1 MSFSSVSRAATRGM
15 VGAMAMTGL
24 RQVTTGLGLLE
35 RTPPQ
40 QVISDQV
47 PNLVRPLSED
57 HEDALL
63 EVAHCGYGALGGAV
77 FGLLPGRLRR
87 SRLAGPVYG
96 TAVWLGYEFAIAP
109 ALGIE
114 VAKRRTVAARAMLA
128 LDHVLYGVVVA
139 GQLAPEPEREAE
151 VATDHDIDAD
161 TGTGG

>member
-1 MSFSSVSRAATRGM
+1 MTLTSIARAATRGL

-40 QVISDQV
+40 QIISDQV
-47 PNLVRPLSED
+47 PSLVRPLSED

-77 FGLLPGRLRR
+77 FGLLPRRFRR
-87 SRLAGPVYG
+87 SRLAGPAYG
-96 TAVWLGYEFAIAP
+96 TAVWLVYEFAIAP

-114 VAKRRTVAARAMLA
+114 VAKRRTVATRAMLV

-139 GQLAPEPEREAE
+139 GQLAPEPDPPESILEG
-151 VATDHDIDAD
+151 VGDP
-161 TGTGG
+161 